1 MKKLLLLLLLSIG
14 LIGTASAVGGY
25 KCSPNEAYELSDDGI
40 LIKDKDF
47 PVSYAGRGFT
57 IDRKTGR
64 FLGGEGGM
72 KGGGETFTV
81 LHQGD
86 KDSAFKAYYAEEQ
99 SSWSWLLS
107 ITIKE
112 YSNSYE
118 KPFLYSTFPMFTVYT
133 GTCIN
138 Y

>member
-1 MKKLLLLLLLSIG
+1 LELLQPLVVIN
-14 LIGTASAVGGY
+14 A
-25 KCSPNEAYELSDDGI
+25 LSDDGI